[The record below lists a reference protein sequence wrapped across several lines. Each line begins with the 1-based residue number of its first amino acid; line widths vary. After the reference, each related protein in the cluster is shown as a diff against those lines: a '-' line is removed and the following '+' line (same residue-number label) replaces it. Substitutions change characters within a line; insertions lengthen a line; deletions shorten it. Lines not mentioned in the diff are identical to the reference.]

1 MTEVGR
7 LNVKVL
13 ASGAGDASLRQA
25 LEAIVI
31 RKEDPPLNKKQ
42 EWTSEPRKRKIK
54 SENQWLHLLPMF
66 PSFPSFRTY
75 PYFKNKQASFFMNNN
90 ENPLQITIQAP
101 PHFHIF
107 QLFSNI
113 YDLFLEVDID
123 I

>member
-1 MTEVGR
+1 MMRAIFFDPKKNPQMRKKMRPLRMTEVGR

-54 SENQWLHLLPMF
+54 SENQ
-66 PSFPSFRTY
+66 
-75 PYFKNKQASFFMNNN
+75 
-90 ENPLQITIQAP
+90 
-101 PHFHIF
+101 
-107 QLFSNI
+107 
-113 YDLFLEVDID
+113 
-123 I
+123 